1 MFLLSGPVHGMESE
15 KDSERQA
22 VSHQV
27 RGRLLYSPG
36 WTLRL
41 SRFENLYQTL
51 HESKREDRAWGGK
64 LVTDS
69 VMNSTMLSSSEA

>member
-1 MFLLSGPVHGMESE
+1 MESE

-22 VSHQV
+22 VSHHV

-36 WTLRL
+36 WTL

-69 VMNSTMLSSSEA
+69 VMNSTI